1 MPPRKFNPKT
11 CAGNKANLN
20 GTWLAG
26 ERVTSAERERR
37 EHRGLCGACGR
48 PRKLVGV
55 DGSVATYTCTTCGTT
70 KTAKRG
76 SPMFKAAREG
86 ILTREPS
93 TA

>member
-1 MPPRKFNPKT
+1 MPPHKFNPKT
-11 CAGNKANLN
+11 CAGNSKANLN

-48 PRKLVGV
+48 PWQLAAPVLPGDTAARF
-55 DGSVATYTCTTCGTT
+55 TCASCGTS

-86 ILTREPS
+86 IAS
-93 TA
+93 